1 MSYIKVKVKYL
12 APYIKNLIGIDEEFI
27 EIEKGSTIK
36 DVILKLVEV
45 HGKHVFT
52 LLLKEG
58 EKDLREGILIAL
70 NDIVVQSIN
79 HRVSDGDIISIF
91 ITANGG

>member
-45 HGKHVFT
+45 HGKHVLT

-91 ITANGG
+91 ITVNGG